1 MIEHIATSQL
11 KMNPTNPR
19 IIKNAKFQLLVQSLQ
34 EDPEMLEARPIV
46 VNPEYVVL
54 GGNMRLKAATA
65 AGIKVLPVYVADW
78 DEIKARRFIVK
89 DNSSYGEWDWD
100 MLLNE
105 YDPGELQS
113 WAVDVPDYEEGD
125 EEVEEDDYEMPEEI
139 ETEIQLGDRFEI
151 GPHRLICGD
160 STKPETFE
168 ILLPDLWAN
177 AVVTDPP
184 YNVDYSSADGK
195 KIANDNMS
203 TGAFRSF
210 LTEAFTAMNA
220 RVKMGGAWYIFHA
233 DSEGLNF
240 RVAMRDALVT
250 MKQNL
255 IWVKNALVLGRQD
268 YQWQHEP
275 ILYGW
280 KPGAAHYFTD
290 DRTNSTTFQDDPPN
304 PEKMNKH
311 ELKKLLTQML
321 ELPSTVI
328 HHDKPSRSSEHPTM
342 KPITLVGKLIA
353 NSTKPGDVV
362 LDGFLGSGSTM
373 VAAHQLDRV
382 CAGVEFDP
390 KYCQVIL
397 DRMTT
402 LDPTLT
408 ITKTPAPAK

>member
-11 KMNPTNPR
+11 KMNPNNPR

-113 WAVDVPDYEEGD
+113 WAVDVPDYEEAD

-168 ILLPDLWAN
+168 TLLPDLWAN

-240 RVAMRDALVT
+240 RIAMRDALVT

-373 VAAHQLDRV
+373 VAAHQLNRV

-397 DRMTT
+397 DRMVQ

-408 ITKTPAPAK
+408 ITKTPASAK